1 MDGILGIGF
10 GELLLI
16 VFVILIIGG
25 PKNAIKW
32 AREAGRLLRQ
42 ARTLWA
48 RMLADLERD
57 LGEDGKEIL
66 NVGRELS
73 QNVNTVRQATN
84 PRRLARQAGQLLEE
98 TASPLKPASNGH
110 GAEEATQDP
119 APTPYEAWTPPK
131 IPKKDQ

>member
-16 VFVILIIGG
+16 VFIILIIGG

-42 ARTLWA
+42 ARILWA

-66 NVGRELS
+66 NVGREFS
-73 QNVNTVRQATN
+73 ENVNTVRQATN
-84 PRRLARQAGQLLEE
+84 PRRLARQAGQLIEE
-98 TASPLKPASNGH
+98 ITPPVTTMANN
-110 GAEEATQDP
+110 GAE
-119 APTPYEAWTPPK
+119 APLENPPPPSYEAWTPPK
-131 IPKKDQ
+131 IPQKDQ